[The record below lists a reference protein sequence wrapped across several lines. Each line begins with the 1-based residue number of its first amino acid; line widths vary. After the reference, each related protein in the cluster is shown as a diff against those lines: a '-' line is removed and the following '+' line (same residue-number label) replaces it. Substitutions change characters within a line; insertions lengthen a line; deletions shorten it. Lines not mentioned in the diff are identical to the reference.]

1 MSVPQSVNHND
12 VEIFRVYCR
21 VLCEQDFKILSF
33 ADKIYKQKRTKDL
46 EKLLHPAFYHQTED
60 TCQVSLPD
68 VTKTLL
74 TDVEIWVL
82 RKCMSD
88 RDNFVKLMKAA
99 GLHTTNVDLCLELFH
114 LATFLFTVN

>member
-1 MSVPQSVNHND
+1 M
-12 VEIFRVYCR
+12 
-21 VLCEQDFKILSF
+21 
-33 ADKIYKQKRTKDL
+33 
-46 EKLLHPAFYHQTED
+46 LHPAFCHQTED

-88 RDNFVKLMKAA
+88 RDGFVRFMKAA
-99 GLHTTNVDLCLELFH
+99 GLHTTNVDLCLDLFH
-114 LATFLFTVN
+114 LATFLSTVNQYQVNKQFLIFMSPDQTIGGILPIFSQPECLFICTSVCKL